1 MGKNTQN
8 LISESNNNSAIMGHC
23 HGLTA
28 HSSIRIWA
36 QWANNCTV
44 SQVICIICV
53 WYAVIAA
60 SGMFIICRHDGRY
73 TSKMQEIVKNYVNS
87 YGCILRL
94 YLTHRFWTKLRGT
107 LKHRL
112 KLSGRCVEQ
121 GSNMAASTTAIRD
134 RGISVTT
141 WGGETSRKY
150 RCSRRQLCWPEVR
163 VTGIQSG

>member
-141 WGGETSRKY
+141 WGARHHGNTAADHIR
-150 RCSRRQLCWPEVR
+150 
-163 VTGIQSG
+163 